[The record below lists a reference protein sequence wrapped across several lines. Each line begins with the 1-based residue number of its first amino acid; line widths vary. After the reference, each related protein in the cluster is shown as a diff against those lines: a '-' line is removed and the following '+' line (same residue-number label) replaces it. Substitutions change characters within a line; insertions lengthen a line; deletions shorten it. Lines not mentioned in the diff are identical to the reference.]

1 MLKKYVKLI
10 INIKIMLNK
19 ICNDA
24 YAKKYKI
31 YAITHVVFST
41 IIIYKT
47 QNYNRY
53 NSSFLSIHSQSSYV
67 KNMELTFDCRNQM
80 QRPRD
85 TFEALIAT

>member
-1 MLKKYVKLI
+1 
-10 INIKIMLNK
+10 MLNK

-47 QNYNRY
+47 
-53 NSSFLSIHSQSSYV
+53 
-67 KNMELTFDCRNQM
+67 EL
-80 QRPRD
+80 
-85 TFEALIAT
+85 